1 MGKMVLVEHLG
12 ERVDVH
18 IESLI
23 RQEKIRYGDSI
34 MLKFCRKQLKMES
47 SFNLVLVSNLISPNF
62 DVNIT
67 NHVTLVNFNVT
78 IEGLSQNLLTLIV
91 GNERKDLDDIY
102 QDSSHVTFDN
112 IKILKATENSI
123 LERLN
128 E

>member
-1 MGKMVLVEHLG
+1 
-12 ERVDVH
+12 
-18 IESLI
+18 
-23 RQEKIRYGDSI
+23 
-34 MLKFCRKQLKMES
+34 MES
-47 SFNLVLVSNLISPNF
+47 SFNLLLVSNLISPNF

-67 NHVTLVNFNVT
+67 NHVTLFIFNVT

-91 GNERKDLDDIY
+91 SNERKDLYDIY
-102 QDSSHVTFDN
+102 QDESHVTFDN